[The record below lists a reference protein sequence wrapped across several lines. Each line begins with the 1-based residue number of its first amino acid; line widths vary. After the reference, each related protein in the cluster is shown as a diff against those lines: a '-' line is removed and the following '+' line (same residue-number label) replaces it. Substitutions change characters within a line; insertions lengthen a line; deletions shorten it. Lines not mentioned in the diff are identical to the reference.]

1 MIVENLN
8 NNVMLVELSVDE
20 MKEYDITYE
29 TLNNQDR
36 KNQVAIKNLLEQIDQ
51 RNILENGGKVI
62 VEAMPIDGGGCF
74 FIFTFQQLRKRYKL
88 KTPETVSF
96 YRMENLNDL
105 LDFLCVTRKLPNS
118 EISIDAYRMNKDY
131 YISFPRENSKIKTVL
146 NEFGTE
152 VDKTTGYRILEYGKN
167 LGKIYLQ

>member
-20 MKEYDITYE
+20 MIEYDITYE
-29 TLNNQDR
+29 TLNNNDR
-36 KNQVAIKNLLEQIDQ
+36 KNQLAIKNLLEQIDQ

-62 VEAMPIDGGGCF
+62 VEAIPIDGGGCF
-74 FIFTFQQLRKRYKL
+74 FIFTFQQMRKRYKL
-88 KTPETVSF
+88 KKSEPVSF

-105 LDFLCVTRKLPNS
+105 LDFLNVTRKIPSQENS
-118 EISIDAYRMNKDY
+118 IIAYRMNKNY
-131 YISFPRENSKIKTVL
+131 YVSIPRENIKIKTVL
-146 NEFGTE
+146 NEFGIE
-152 VDKTTGYRILEYGKN
+152 VDKTTSYRIREYGKN

>member
-36 KNQVAIKNLLEQIDQ
+36 KNQVAIKNLLEQIDP

-74 FIFTFQQLRKRYKL
+74 FIFTFQQ
-88 KTPETVSF
+88 
-96 YRMENLNDL
+96 
-105 LDFLCVTRKLPNS
+105 
-118 EISIDAYRMNKDY
+118 
-131 YISFPRENSKIKTVL
+131 
-146 NEFGTE
+146 
-152 VDKTTGYRILEYGKN
+152 
-167 LGKIYLQ
+167 